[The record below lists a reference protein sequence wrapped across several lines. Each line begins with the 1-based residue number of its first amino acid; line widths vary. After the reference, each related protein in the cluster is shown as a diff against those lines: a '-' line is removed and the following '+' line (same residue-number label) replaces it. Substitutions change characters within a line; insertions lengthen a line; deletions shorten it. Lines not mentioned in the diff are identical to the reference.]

1 MTKETEQ
8 EVEGMCNLSQVHVDA
23 GLKRGLAKGR
33 KEGRKEGLKLG
44 LAKGIAEGVKKQ
56 MIKNVA
62 TIMKKTNQT
71 MTEVMDLLDIDES
84 LRPEIRKCMKAQWDQ
99 NEI

>member
-1 MTKETEQ
+1 
-8 EVEGMCNLSQVHVDA
+8 
-23 GLKRGLAKGR
+23 
-33 KEGRKEGLKLG
+33 
-44 LAKGIAEGVKKQ
+44 